1 MDLPLPCRSR
11 NITMV
16 PMQRRRPAL
25 SLIEEWTGI
34 VDNLMV
40 EVAATE
46 KTLTNTASIVPFTQ
60 LFSEKPFILAGMQS
74 ANGGD
79 TAVLGI
85 NNLSAAEASLVIVEE
100 TSANSEVT
108 HIPEIGGYIAIT
120 PYTAAPSP
128 PSSLGFE
135 VGEIMVDST
144 PVRVNFS
151 SPFSQPV
158 IIANTVT
165 RNDTAPS
172 VIRISDVD
180 TQGFTIQIQAYD
192 YLATGHGMETI
203 SYLVMEKGSYTL
215 DDGTQIEAGLF
226 DTDATTFAAHSL
238 VNQFNVAPVVFTSI
252 ITNNDPEAVIGRV
265 RNISTT
271 GFEYRLQ
278 EQEANARYHDQET
291 VAYLAWTPGSGT
303 TNGIHFQVGNTADAV
318 THKNFIIN
326 FNQDFSQLPFQFA
339 GMQTTDGGDTA
350 SVKIIQAGTAG
361 MEIMVEEEASRD
373 SETNHTKEIAGFLV
387 LLPE

>member
-1 MDLPLPCRSR
+1 MD
-11 NITMV
+11 
-16 PMQRRRPAL
+16 
-25 SLIEEWTGI
+25 
-34 VDNLMV
+34 
-40 EVAATE
+40 
-46 KTLTNTASIVPFTQ
+46 SI
-60 LFSEKPFILAGMQS
+60 
-74 ANGGD
+74 
-79 TAVLGI
+79 
-85 NNLSAAEASLVIVEE
+85 
-100 TSANSEVT
+100 
-108 HIPEIGGYIAIT
+108 
-120 PYTAAPSP
+120 
-128 PSSLGFE
+128 
-135 VGEIMVDST
+135 

-180 TQGFTIQIQAYD
+180 AQGFTIQIQPYD
-192 YLATGHGMETI
+192 YLEAGHGMETI

-226 DTDATTFAAHSL
+226 DTNATTFAVHSL
-238 VNQFNVAPVVFTSI
+238 INQLNVAPVVFTSI
-252 ITNNDPEAVIGRV
+252 ITSNDPEAVIGRV

-271 GFEYRLQ
+271 GFEFRLQ
-278 EQEANARYHDQET
+278 EQEANAKVHGLET

-303 TNGIHFQVGNTADAV
+303 TNGIQFQVGNTSDAV
-318 THKNFIIN
+318 SHKNFTIN
-326 FNQDFSQLPFQFA
+326 FNQYFTESPFHFA

-361 MEIMVEEEASRD
+361 MEIMVEEEASKD